1 MRPSA
6 RGALLATVRATPADP
21 GRRALLSTTTS
32 LLRLPSHAVA
42 AAADRSFAVSCC
54 VFPFFLA
61 PCASCYW
68 FCADR
73 PALADAYGVDDDM
86 GGCLA
91 WLFSAFVPCGHSCVL
106 AQMLNHIRDA
116 PKPGSTVVIMPPSPM
131 GMGLTPIAPMAYA
144 GGQYPAMQQQQQQQQ
159 QMMMPQYFPQQQMQ
173 MQQTQTQMQMQQP
186 QQQQQYSQY
195 SQEDP
200 PPPPPPPPPGNDVMM
215 PAPSAP
221 KHAGG
226 FCTSCGAGLSGGNF
240 CSSCGAVA
248 PKQL

>member
-1 MRPSA
+1 M
-6 RGALLATVRATPADP
+6 LH
-21 GRRALLSTTTS
+21 
-32 LLRLPSHAVA
+32 LPSRAVA
-42 AAADRSFAVSCC
+42 AAADRSYAVSCC
-54 VFPFFLA
+54 VFPFFLS

-91 WLFSAFVPCGHSCVL
+91 WLFSAFVPCGHSCVF

-131 GMGLTPIAPMAYA
+131 GMGLTPMAPMAYA
-144 GGQYPAMQQQQQQQQ
+144 GGQQMMMPQQQQQQ
-159 QMMMPQYFPQQQMQ
+159 QMMMPQQQYYPQQQMQ
-173 MQQTQTQMQMQQP
+173 MQQPQEQMQMQQP
-186 QQQQQYSQY
+186 QQHYSQQY

-200 PPPPPPPPPGNDVMM
+200 PPPPPPGMDVMM

-226 FCTSCGAGLSGGNF
+226 FCTSCGVGLTGGKF
-240 CSSCGAVA
+240 CSSCGTVA